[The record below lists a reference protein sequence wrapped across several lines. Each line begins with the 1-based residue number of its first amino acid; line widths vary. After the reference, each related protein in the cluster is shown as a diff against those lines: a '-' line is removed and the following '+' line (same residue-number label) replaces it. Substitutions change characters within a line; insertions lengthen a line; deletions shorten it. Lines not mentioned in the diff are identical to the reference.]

1 MTKDNM
7 EDAEN
12 KSSLQSLPRNIWAVT
27 IASFFTDI
35 SSEMIFN
42 LVPLYLANVLGVGT
56 AIIGLIDGIAE
67 TTASL
72 MKVYT
77 GSLSDKLGQR
87 KWLAVAGY
95 ALSTI
100 SKPFLFIATTWEAV
114 LGVRFSDRLGKGIR
128 TAPRDALVADSI
140 DEKQR
145 GLAFGVHRA
154 GDTAGAFLG
163 IGFAALIVW
172 LTEANGID
180 LTRHTFQ
187 IAVLASFIP
196 AVLGVLVLMGMA
208 NEVPMKTKRT
218 SALPS
223 LEGLDTRFKLFLF
236 VVLLF
241 TLGNSSDSF
250 IILLGQNRGLDIFQI
265 MLMLMTFNFIYASL
279 SGPLGAWSDKIGRRR
294 LIIGGW
300 IAYGLVY
307 LGLALSKTG
316 WHVWVL
322 YALYG
327 IYYAATDGVGR
338 ALVADFVPVER
349 RGAAYGLYNAAIG
362 ITVLPASVIA
372 GVLWQGI
379 GSWTGFGASAPFYF
393 GAALALLAGVL
404 FWRLV
409 PSK

>member
-1 MTKDNM
+1 M
-7 EDAEN
+7 EDPEH

-208 NEVPMKTKRT
+208 SEVPMKTKRT

-279 SGPLGAWSDKIGRRR
+279 SGPLGSWSDKIGRRK

-307 LGLALSKTG
+307 LGLALSNAG

-372 GVLWQGI
+372 GVLWQGV

-393 GAALALLAGVL
+393 GAVLALLAGVL

>member
-1 MTKDNM
+1 M
-7 EDAEN
+7 ENTEP

-27 IASFFTDI
+27 IASFFTDV

-180 LTRHTFQ
+180 LARHTFQ

-208 NEVPMKTKRT
+208 SEVTMKTKRA

-279 SGPLGAWSDKIGRRR
+279 SGPLGSWSDKIGRRR

-307 LGLALSKTG
+307 LGLALSNAG

-372 GVLWQGI
+372 GVLWQGV

-393 GAALALLAGVL
+393 GAVLALLAGVL